1 MPLGRSHLSNEDD
14 AKRGLLDRYSEDSD
28 AEEIIQHSDQV
39 HFNDNNNN
47 NDSNIN
53 INKLEVTDSAT
64 ATTEYYAQL
73 EVDDS
78 EMGLLPRHSTD
89 RRRLLE
95 DHNNSDDDD
104 IERADTSYRLPSEG
118 GSVFASFLNMSNSI
132 IGAGIIGLPFAFKE
146 AGFGMGFVC
155 LVIVTILV
163 DWTVRLLIYNGKLS
177 GRSNY
182 QDLME
187 HAFGRAGLLSISIA
201 QFAFAFGGM
210 CAYCVIIGDTI
221 PHVFRS
227 LISNIDDIPFI
238 WIFGNRRLCITFFTT
253 LIAYPLSLYR
263 DMSKLAK
270 TSGLALITI
279 IVICISVSIEGPK
292 MEMDIRGNP
301 DLRFSFAN
309 DELIQAIAVISFAF
323 VCHHNSFMIFGSLR
337 QPSMNRF
344 ARVTHYSMTLSFVT
358 CTILAVSGYLVF
370 TDKTAGNILNNF
382 PPDNVLINVARLAFG
397 INMFTTLPL
406 ETFVCREVLETL
418 FWPNETY
425 NRFRHT
431 LLTTVLV
438 LVPLIISLLT
448 CNLGI
453 VLELTGGFSATMLA
467 YILPPLS
474 YLKLSKDGLW
484 KMNKIPYWCL
494 LIFGL
499 IVMIFSTFF
508 SIQKVVLGNSLEQDA
523 TCDL

>member
-1 MPLGRSHLSNEDD
+1 
-14 AKRGLLDRYSEDSD
+14 
-28 AEEIIQHSDQV
+28 
-39 HFNDNNNN
+39 
-47 NDSNIN
+47 
-53 INKLEVTDSAT
+53 
-64 ATTEYYAQL
+64 
-73 EVDDS
+73 
-78 EMGLLPRHSTD
+78 
-89 RRRLLE
+89 
-95 DHNNSDDDD
+95 
-104 IERADTSYRLPSEG
+104 
-118 GSVFASFLNMSNSI
+118 MSNSI

-146 AGFGMGFVC
+146 AGFVMGFVC
-155 LVIVTILV
+155 LIIVTILV

-227 LISNIDDIPFI
+227 LIPNIDDIPVV

-279 IVICISVSIEGPK
+279 IVICVSVAIEGPK
-292 MEMDIRGNP
+292 MPSDIRGNP

-337 QPSMNRF
+337 QPTMNRF

-358 CTILAVSGYLVF
+358 CTVLAVSGYLVF
-370 TDKTAGNILNNF
+370 TDETAGNILNNF

-406 ETFVCREVLETL
+406 EAFVCREVLETL
-418 FWPNETY
+418 FWPTAPY
-425 NRFRHT
+425 NTFRHAT
-431 LLTTVLV
+431 LTTVLTLIP
-438 LVPLIISLLT
+438 LVISLLT

-484 KMNKIPYWCL
+484 KLNKIPYWFL
-494 LIFGL
+494 LIFGMV
-499 IVMIFSTFF
+499 VMIFSTFF
-508 SIQKVVLGNSLEQDA
+508 SIQKVVLGKTSEQGA